1 MSFLIKDNR
10 LDEWAIH
17 KKAVESQKHINI
29 DARGRVKFRIR
40 PWSVW
45 WFEIGENIGTETGSH
60 FDESRMSTKRPC
72 VVVSNNNFIQE
83 SYNKKVVIM
92 PLTSKKPT
100 TLVKHFHYELS
111 SGLYLPVS
119 EIHNKMRY
127 DGLEKDSLVI
137 CNDIKTIDTKRLI
150 KAIYPK
156 LHEEDIDGI
165 KMFLGRYF

>member
-10 LDEWAIH
+10 LNEWAVR
-17 KKAVESQKHINI
+17 KKAVEAQHHINFDSAGKI
-29 DARGRVKFRIR
+29 KFRIR

-60 FDESRMSTKRPC
+60 FDPLQMSTKRPC

-83 SYNKKVVIM
+83 SYNTKVVIM

-100 TLVKHFHYELS
+100 TRVKHFHFELF

-119 EIHNKMRY
+119 EISNRMQY

-156 LHEEDIDGI
+156 LHQSDIDGI
-165 KMFLGRYF
+165 KVFLRRYF